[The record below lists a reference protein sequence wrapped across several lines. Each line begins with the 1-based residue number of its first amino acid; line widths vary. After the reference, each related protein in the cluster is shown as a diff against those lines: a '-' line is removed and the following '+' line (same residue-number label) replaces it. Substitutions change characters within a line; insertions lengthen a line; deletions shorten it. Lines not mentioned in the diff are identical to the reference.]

1 MNKTILPFI
10 IILILSLF
18 NSSCSREKEN
28 EFKQK
33 RFGATYMTMNNP
45 FFGVINS
52 GIEKIVEQNND
63 ELIVFDPA
71 LDYKKQIHG
80 IENFIAQKVDAIF
93 LNPTHWKKIKPALL
107 AAKKAQIPVFIV
119 DAPVF
124 DNDLVVSTIS
134 SDNFQ
139 AGVLCANHLIYKLKI
154 ISGNIVLL
162 INSKSKSALE
172 RIEGFESIIKGYP
185 DLKVVAKDEC
195 RGQTEIAMPVMEKI
209 LKKETSK
216 ITAVMC
222 VNDPSAFG
230 AIAALEKVNRLKG
243 TYVYGVD
250 GRTLALKL
258 IKEGKMTAT
267 IIQYPIKIGDLAA
280 KAAYRHLSKGKV
292 KTEIKV
298 PVKIIDKEG

>member
-18 NSSCSREKEN
+18 NSSCSGEKEN
-28 EFKQK
+28 GVKQK

-45 FFGVINS
+45 FFGIVNS

-107 AAKKAQIPVFIV
+107 AAEKAKIPVFVV

-172 RIEGFESIIKGYP
+172 RIEGFESIINGYP
-185 DLKVVAKDEC
+185 DLKVVAKAEC
-195 RGQTEIAMPVMEKI
+195 RGQTEITMPVMEKI

-250 GRTLALKL
+250 GRALALKL

-267 IIQYPIKIGDLAA
+267 IIQYPVKIGDLAA
-280 KAAYRHLSKGKV
+280 KAAYRYLSKGKV

>member
-1 MNKTILPFI
+1 
-10 IILILSLF
+10 
-18 NSSCSREKEN
+18 
-28 EFKQK
+28 
-33 RFGATYMTMNNP
+33 MTMNNP
-45 FFGVINS
+45 FFGIVNS

-107 AAKKAQIPVFIV
+107 AAEEAKIPVFVV

-162 INSKSKSALE
+162 INSKSKSSLE

-185 DLKVVAKDEC
+185 DLKVVAKAEC
-195 RGQTEIAMPVMEKI
+195 RGQTEITMPVMEKI

-222 VNDPSAFG
+222 
-230 AIAALEKVNRLKG
+230 
-243 TYVYGVD
+243 
-250 GRTLALKL
+250 
-258 IKEGKMTAT
+258 
-267 IIQYPIKIGDLAA
+267 II
-280 KAAYRHLSKGKV
+280 
-292 KTEIKV
+292 V
-298 PVKIIDKEG
+298 PVK

>member
-1 MNKTILPFI
+1 MNKTIVPFI

-18 NSSCSREKEN
+18 NSSCSRKKEN

-52 GIEKIVEQNND
+52 GIEKIIEQNND

-80 IENFIAQKVDAIF
+80 IENFIAQKVNAIF

-107 AAKKAQIPVFIV
+107 AAEKAQIPVFVV

-195 RGQTEIAMPVMEKI
+195 RGQTEIAMPLMEKI

-250 GRTLALKL
+250 GRALALKL
-258 IKEGKMTAT
+258 IKEDKMTAT
-267 IIQYPIKIGDLAA
+267 IIQYPVKIGDLAV
-280 KAAYRHLSKGKV
+280 KAAYRYLSKGKV